1 MIIGITRELVAG
13 ENRVSLC
20 PDNAKSL
27 VDKGVELWLEKDAG
41 AQAGFSDDDYIS
53 IGEFQLIF
61 LLVLLNEC
69 LFDCGDISV
78 FYHNDNISPLVLDS

>member
-53 IGEFQLIF
+53 IGAKVVSDRDE
-61 LLVLLNEC
+61 
-69 LFDCGDISV
+69 LFAKSDIILQVQS
-78 FYHNDNISPLVLDS
+78 FGSNTKMPTMI